1 MRQTVE
7 PVYESLFHLRR
18 QLRPRNR
25 RTRGFLDAAPLAD
38 VVLLLLFFFIS
49 QSGFVLQ
56 PGIHVRLPVSEFA
69 DGAPYS
75 GLVVTISQEG
85 LVFFN
90 DERTT
95 LEGLASAFERS
106 AHERANATL
115 LIEAD
120 GRVRHESL
128 IRIYNMARS
137 AGILDVV
144 LAHRLPPARP
154 QPPTGP

>member
-1 MRQTVE
+1 VRQTVE
-7 PVYESLFHLRR
+7 PVYESLLHMRR
-18 QLRPRNR
+18 QFRPRNR
-25 RTRGFLDAAPLAD
+25 RTHGFIDTTPLVD
-38 VVLLLLFFFIS
+38 IVLLLFFFFIS

-56 PGIHVRLPVSEFA
+56 PGIRVRLPASEFA

-106 AHERANATL
+106 AHERADATL
-115 LIEAD
+115 LIQAD

-144 LAHRLPPARP
+144 LANRLPPGQPQPQARP
-154 QPPTGP
+154 